1 MTKPTDDHQTQ
12 NTPAGEFE
20 PFETFDLEHCPDTGP
35 NPHKPEPAQAA
46 DPMAQAFFTLSQA
59 GKIFGKSRARCA
71 CGRIR
76 AAFAR
81 SKLAAPVTSPRPKF
95 SAFRTAGRAKSMAR
109 NSRDISALPH

>member
-20 PFETFDLEHCPDTGP
+20 PFETFDLEHCPNTGP

-59 GKIFGKSRARCA
+59 GKIFGKKPRTMRLWADT
-71 CGRIR
+71 GRIR
-76 AAFAR
+76 TIEIGR
-81 SKLAAPVTSPRPKF
+81 SRHVTKAEIQRLQ
-95 SAFRTAGRAKSMAR
+95 
-109 NSRDISALPH
+109 NSGEG